1 MPMALHSRLRQFEGR
16 GGRRPVARVA
26 AEAATLMD
34 PDDDPRIPAEFR
46 LDLVRTLT
54 ARALR
59 AAIGRARR

>member
-1 MPMALHSRLRQFEGR
+1 MALHSRLRQFEGHAADE
-16 GGRRPVARVA
+16 GWPARVA